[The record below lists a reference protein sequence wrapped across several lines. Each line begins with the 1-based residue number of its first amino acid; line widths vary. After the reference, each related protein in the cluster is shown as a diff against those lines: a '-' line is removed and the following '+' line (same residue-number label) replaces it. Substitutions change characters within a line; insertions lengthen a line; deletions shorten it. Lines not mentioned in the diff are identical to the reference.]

1 MRMSLTRRDFVGA
14 TTLAVIAGHA
24 AARALELGVPAIAPL
39 LASWRIG
46 LVQSAPWDVDP
57 NRIHEDMARNLD
69 RMLETI
75 ATKGAECDW
84 LAFNDC
90 PLTGRAATID
100 PSGAQIDL
108 LRASAERHACAVS
121 FGCGAERSAMLI
133 PSDGTPTQHGP
144 LVTLH
149 GRRIAIVSA
158 AMTAN
163 ESTRVTV
170 DRALRQGA
178 EALLIM
184 SSGPSCDQ
192 RWIADVA
199 AGLPRL
205 HVSAACETPVPG
217 HTVDWLGGTQ
227 ACDAHGLTLG
237 QITHAEE
244 TMLKLSLQFAA

>member
-1 MRMSLTRRDFVGA
+1 MSLTRREFMGA
-14 TTLAVIAGHA
+14 TALAVIAGQTTAH
-24 AARALELGVPAIAPL
+24 ALELGVPTVAPP

-46 LVQSAPWDVDP
+46 LVQSAPWDIDP
-57 NRIHEDMARNLD
+57 SRMHEDMARNLD

-75 ATKGAECDW
+75 ATQGAECDW

-108 LRASAERHACAVS
+108 LRAAAERHACAVS

-158 AMTAN
+158 ALTAD
-163 ESTRVTV
+163 ESTRVAMG
-170 DRALRQGA
+170 RALRQGA

-184 SSGPSCDQ
+184 NSGPSAEPI
-192 RWIADVA
+192 WISDVA

-205 HVSAACETPVPG
+205 HVGAACDTPVPG
-217 HTVDWLGGTQ
+217 HTVDWLGGTR
-227 ACDAHGLTLG
+227 ACDTHGLTLG
-237 QITHAEE
+237 QIAHADEAV
-244 TMLKLSLQFAA
+244 LKITLSMV